1 MLCELFKDKASSTVA
16 TDKVKM
22 YGYFHIVKT
31 NIHIVNYKHFGV
43 LICLYNVH

>member
-1 MLCELFKDKASSTVA
+1 MLCELFKDKENATVA
-16 TDKVKM
+16 SYYKVKM

-43 LICLYNVH
+43 FVCTM